1 MQKPIPAT
9 KKDVTYVPVFETMTD
24 GQILVRAAEI
34 TKKSIESM
42 TEDEI
47 LLRTKEITARRRE
60 NEVRQAEANRLGLE
74 KKIEGQKKFYE
85 EKEKQDLFL
94 QKHVLAILKCIIRI
108 WCKTSQTVMVTDV
121 SSAPDAHV
129 EKYS

>member
-1 MQKPIPAT
+1 
-9 KKDVTYVPVFETMTD
+9 MTD

-47 LLRTKEITARRRE
+47 LLRAKEITTRRQE
-60 NEVRQAEANRLGLE
+60 NEARQAEANR

-85 EKEKQDLFL
+85 EKEKRDLFL

-121 SSAPDAHV
+121 HRRLMRMLKSIHELQAKSDDYLS
-129 EKYS
+129 KYFQTKYFKLF